1 MMYDNFPILLYVGRD
16 CFYICPAPKKTY
28 ECRTDQRR
36 VPNLN
41 RIDKTEIYRWIDE
54 EASVYPLFGS
64 ECQEIEQKR
73 RVPTEKACIH
83 TAFLRLKVVKVL
95 FQAREAADNRGVGLP
110 VVNRYIRHNVGND
123 SGGVM
128 NVMQGP
134 SARDFELQWI
144 RRRWRHI

>member
-1 MMYDNFPILLYVGRD
+1 MECG
-16 CFYICPAPKKTY
+16 CFSV
-28 ECRTDQRR
+28 DQSAFR
-36 VPNLN
+36 NLN

-54 EASVYPLFGS
+54 EASVDP
-64 ECQEIEQKR
+64 
-73 RVPTEKACIH
+73 
-83 TAFLRLKVVKVL
+83 LKVAKAL

-110 VVNRYIRHNVGND
+110 VVNRYIRHDVGND
-123 SGGVM
+123 PGGVM

>member
-1 MMYDNFPILLYVGRD
+1 MKKRQLILFWTGVPGN
-16 CFYICPAPKKTY
+16 
-28 ECRTDQRR
+28 RT
-36 VPNLN
+36 
-41 RIDKTEIYRWIDE
+41 
-54 EASVYPLFGS
+54 EAQSADRKSVYSYYLF
-64 ECQEIEQKR
+64 
-73 RVPTEKACIH
+73 
-83 TAFLRLKVVKVL
+83 RLKVVKAL

-110 VVNRYIRHNVGND
+110 VVNRYIRHDVGND